1 VVALALFSIAF
12 VALSV
17 AASLPVFLPRTNSI
31 TATGQAF
38 LLASMAG
45 VFYFMARAVIAHR
58 LLHVGKSLL
67 WLSADRLLI
76 PVCTWALC
84 VRHTELRPIDVVTNP
99 VLIALLVVLLDPR
112 AIFGRALANA
122 AFLKSGRFL
131 RPVVPDRPTSSGQYF
146 VPLLCLAL
154 LYWRLII

>member
-1 VVALALFSIAF
+1 MGLALFSIAF

-45 VFYFMARAVIAHR
+45 IFYFIARAVIAHR

-76 PVCTWALC
+76 PVCTWAL
-84 VRHTELRPIDVVTNP
+84 ELVFNTGLRKTVDFSRWLDGP
-99 VLIALLVVLLDPR
+99 VFEPLRNRSEFKFFVAGGTVCWPNGADIAPETLFSVQGVSER
-112 AIFGRALANA
+112 AA
-122 AFLKSGRFL
+122 
-131 RPVVPDRPTSSGQYF
+131 
-146 VPLLCLAL
+146 
-154 LYWRLII
+154 